1 MRYSKRR
8 CKTCT
13 KRSCTKRK
21 CKTCTKRRCTKHRHT
36 KNCKCYTRR
45 RLMKG
50 G

>member
-13 KRSCTKRK
+13 KRSSMKRR
-21 CKTCTKRRCTKHRHT
+21 CKTCTKRRHT

-45 RLMKG
+45 RVMKG